1 MIVFFIS
8 SAVLV
13 ALVLLLLLP
22 VFYRNA
28 DTAEPNRTDINV
40 GIAKSQARELKQR
53 LERGEISEE
62 DYADEKA
69 RLETGLAR
77 DIESEE
83 KQTTSAKGQWM
94 LWPVAISI
102 PVAAGALYLALGSPE
117 AFDPNS
123 RVAPPVAQQ
132 QQQVPD
138 MQAII
143 SRIEQRLE
151 EQPDDAVGWFML
163 GRAHLS
169 LGDYTQAE
177 GALRRSLEL
186 DASNVDVRIRLADAI
201 ALTQGRRLDGEP
213 TEILKGVLED
223 QPDHPQALWLY
234 GTALSQNDQPAE
246 AIVVWQRLLPQLRT
260 DPQAVAEVEKL
271 IADANSQLPAAERVV
286 ITDQATDT
294 TDQRTDTDAAGTGLT
309 VQVDVQEG
317 LADDLSPDT
326 PIFIYA
332 KAANGPPM
340 PLAVVRLSLSELPVT
355 VELTDQQAMIETM
368 TLSSFDEVVVGARIS
383 KTGNPIAQSGD
394 LFSESDVVRT
404 KELTSTMILTIS
416 GVVP

>member
-83 KQTTSAKGQWM
+83 KQATSAKGQWL

-102 PVAAGALYLALGSPE
+102 PVAAGALYLALGTPE

-123 RVAPPVAQQ
+123 RVAPPVAQPQQ

-138 MQAII
+138 MRAII

-151 EQPDDAVGWFML
+151 EQPNDAVGWFML

-223 QPDHPQALWLY
+223 QPNHPQALWLY
-234 GTALSQNDQPAE
+234 GTALSQNDEPAE
-246 AIVVWQRLLPQLRT
+246 AIVVWQRLLPQLRA
-260 DPQAVAEVEKL
+260 DPQAVAEIEKL

-286 ITDQATDT
+286 ITEQETDT
-294 TDQRTDTDAAGTGLT
+294 NAAGAGLS

-355 VELTDQQAMIETM
+355 VELTDQQAMIESM

>member
-83 KQTTSAKGQWM
+83 KQATSAKGQWL

-102 PVAAGALYLALGSPE
+102 PVAAGALYLALGTPE

-123 RVAPPVAQQ
+123 RVAPPVAQPQQ

-138 MQAII
+138 MRAII

-151 EQPDDAVGWFML
+151 EQPNDAVGWFML

-223 QPDHPQALWLY
+223 QPNHPQALWLY
-234 GTALSQNDQPAE
+234 GTALSQNDEPAE
-246 AIVVWQRLLPQLRT
+246 AIVVWQRLLPQLRA
-260 DPQAVAEVEKL
+260 DPQAVAEIEKL

-286 ITDQATDT
+286 ITEPETDT
-294 TDQRTDTDAAGTGLT
+294 NAAGAGLS

-355 VELTDQQAMIETM
+355 VELTDQQAMIESM

>member
-1 MIVFFIS
+1 
-8 SAVLV
+8 
-13 ALVLLLLLP
+13 
-22 VFYRNA
+22 
-28 DTAEPNRTDINV
+28 
-40 GIAKSQARELKQR
+40 
-53 LERGEISEE
+53 
-62 DYADEKA
+62 
-69 RLETGLAR
+69 
-77 DIESEE
+77 
-83 KQTTSAKGQWM
+83 
-94 LWPVAISI
+94 
-102 PVAAGALYLALGSPE
+102 
-117 AFDPNS
+117 
-123 RVAPPVAQQ
+123 
-132 QQQVPD
+132 

-151 EQPDDAVGWFML
+151 EQPNDAVGWFML

-223 QPDHPQALWLY
+223 QPNHPQALWLY
-234 GTALSQNDQPAE
+234 GTALSQNDEPAE
-246 AIVVWQRLLPQLRT
+246 AIVVWQRLLPQLRA
-260 DPQAVAEVEKL
+260 DPQAVAEIEKL

-286 ITDQATDT
+286 ITEQETDT
-294 TDQRTDTDAAGTGLT
+294 NAAGAGLS

-355 VELTDQQAMIETM
+355 VELTDQQAMIESM

>member
-1 MIVFFIS
+1 M
-8 SAVLV
+8 
-13 ALVLLLLLP
+13 LLLLLP

-83 KQTTSAKGQWM
+83 KQATSAKGQWL

-102 PVAAGALYLALGSPE
+102 PVAAGALYLALGTPE

-123 RVAPPVAQQ
+123 RVAPPVAQPQQ

-138 MQAII
+138 MRAII

-151 EQPDDAVGWFML
+151 EQPNDAVGWFML

-223 QPDHPQALWLY
+223 QPNHPQALWLY
-234 GTALSQNDQPAE
+234 GTALSQNDEPAE
-246 AIVVWQRLLPQLRT
+246 AIVVWQRLLPQLRA
-260 DPQAVAEVEKL
+260 DPQAVAEIEKL

-286 ITDQATDT
+286 ITEQETDT
-294 TDQRTDTDAAGTGLT
+294 NAAGAGLS

-355 VELTDQQAMIETM
+355 VELTDQQAMIESM

>member
-13 ALVLLLLLP
+13 ALVMLLLLP

-83 KQTTSAKGQWM
+83 KQATSAKGQWL

-102 PVAAGALYLALGSPE
+102 PVAAGALYLALGTPE

-123 RVAPPVAQQ
+123 RVAPPVAQPQPQQ

-151 EQPDDAVGWFML
+151 EQPNDAVGWFML

-223 QPDHPQALWLY
+223 QPNHPQALWLY
-234 GTALSQNDQPAE
+234 GTALSQNDEPAE
-246 AIVVWQRLLPQLRT
+246 AIVVWQRLLPQLRA
-260 DPQAVAEVEKL
+260 DPQAVAEIEKL

-286 ITDQATDT
+286 ITEQETDT
-294 TDQRTDTDAAGTGLT
+294 NAAGAGLS

-355 VELTDQQAMIETM
+355 VELTDQQAMIESM

>member
-1 MIVFFIS
+1 M
-8 SAVLV
+8 
-13 ALVLLLLLP
+13 LLLLLP

-83 KQTTSAKGQWM
+83 KQATSAKGQWL

-102 PVAAGALYLALGSPE
+102 PVAAGALYLALGTPE

-123 RVAPPVAQQ
+123 RVAPPVAQPQQ

-151 EQPDDAVGWFML
+151 EQPNDAVGWFML

-223 QPDHPQALWLY
+223 QPNHPQALWLY
-234 GTALSQNDQPAE
+234 GTALSQNDEPAE
-246 AIVVWQRLLPQLRT
+246 AIVVWQRLLPQLRA
-260 DPQAVAEVEKL
+260 DPQAVAEIEKL

-286 ITDQATDT
+286 ITEQETDT
-294 TDQRTDTDAAGTGLT
+294 NAAGAGLS

-355 VELTDQQAMIETM
+355 VELTDQQAMIESM

>member
-1 MIVFFIS
+1 M
-8 SAVLV
+8 
-13 ALVLLLLLP
+13 LLLLLP

-83 KQTTSAKGQWM
+83 KQATSAKGQWL

-102 PVAAGALYLALGSPE
+102 PVAAGALYLALGTPE

-123 RVAPPVAQQ
+123 RVAPPVAQPQ

-151 EQPDDAVGWFML
+151 EQPNDAVGWFML

-223 QPDHPQALWLY
+223 QPNHPQALWLY
-234 GTALSQNDQPAE
+234 GTALSQNDEPAE
-246 AIVVWQRLLPQLRT
+246 AIVVWQRLLPQLRA
-260 DPQAVAEVEKL
+260 DPQAVAEIEKL

-286 ITDQATDT
+286 ITEQETDT
-294 TDQRTDTDAAGTGLT
+294 NAAGAGLS

-355 VELTDQQAMIETM
+355 VELTDQQAMIESM

>member
-1 MIVFFIS
+1 LIVFFIS

-83 KQTTSAKGQWM
+83 KQATSAKGQWL

-102 PVAAGALYLALGSPE
+102 PVAAGALYLALGTPE

-123 RVAPPVAQQ
+123 RVAPPVAQPQQ

-151 EQPDDAVGWFML
+151 EQPNDAVGWFML

-223 QPDHPQALWLY
+223 QPNHPQALWLY
-234 GTALSQNDQPAE
+234 GTALSQNDEPAE
-246 AIVVWQRLLPQLRT
+246 AIVVWQRLLPQLRA
-260 DPQAVAEVEKL
+260 DPQAVAEIEK
-271 IADANSQLPAAERVV
+271 P
-286 ITDQATDT
+286 DT
-294 TDQRTDTDAAGTGLT
+294 NAAGAGLS

-355 VELTDQQAMIETM
+355 VELTDQQAMIESM

-404 KELTSTMILTIS
+404 KELTSTHSFFAIVARLTLNAEF
-416 GVVP
+416 V

>member
-83 KQTTSAKGQWM
+83 KQATSAKGQWL

-102 PVAAGALYLALGSPE
+102 PVAAGALYLALGTPE

-123 RVAPPVAQQ
+123 RVAPPVAQPQQ

-151 EQPDDAVGWFML
+151 EQPNDAVGWFML

-201 ALTQGRRLDGEP
+201 ALTQGRRLD
-213 TEILKGVLED
+213 
-223 QPDHPQALWLY
+223 
-234 GTALSQNDQPAE
+234 
-246 AIVVWQRLLPQLRT
+246 
-260 DPQAVAEVEKL
+260 
-271 IADANSQLPAAERVV
+271 
-286 ITDQATDT
+286 
-294 TDQRTDTDAAGTGLT
+294 
-309 VQVDVQEG
+309 
-317 LADDLSPDT
+317 
-326 PIFIYA
+326 
-332 KAANGPPM
+332 
-340 PLAVVRLSLSELPVT
+340 
-355 VELTDQQAMIETM
+355 
-368 TLSSFDEVVVGARIS
+368 
-383 KTGNPIAQSGD
+383 
-394 LFSESDVVRT
+394 ESHY
-404 KELTSTMILTIS
+404 
-416 GVVP
+416 

>member
-83 KQTTSAKGQWM
+83 KQATSAKGQWL

-102 PVAAGALYLALGSPE
+102 PVAAGALYLALGTPE

-123 RVAPPVAQQ
+123 RVAPPVAQPQQ

-151 EQPDDAVGWFML
+151 EQPNDAVGWFML

-223 QPDHPQALWLY
+223 QPNHPQALWLY
-234 GTALSQNDQPAE
+234 GTALSQNDEPAE
-246 AIVVWQRLLPQLRT
+246 AIVVWQRLLPQLRA
-260 DPQAVAEVEKL
+260 DPQAVAEIEKL

-286 ITDQATDT
+286 ITEQETDT
-294 TDQRTDTDAAGTGLT
+294 NAAGAGLS

-355 VELTDQQAMIETM
+355 VELTDQQAMIESM

>member
-83 KQTTSAKGQWM
+83 KQATSAKGQWL

-102 PVAAGALYLALGSPE
+102 PVAAGALYLALGTPE

-123 RVAPPVAQQ
+123 RVAPPVAQPQ

-151 EQPDDAVGWFML
+151 EQPNDAVGWFML

-223 QPDHPQALWLY
+223 QPNHPQALWLY
-234 GTALSQNDQPAE
+234 GTALSQNDEPAE
-246 AIVVWQRLLPQLRT
+246 AIVVWQRLLPQLRA
-260 DPQAVAEVEKL
+260 DPQAVAEIEKL

-286 ITDQATDT
+286 ITEQETDT
-294 TDQRTDTDAAGTGLT
+294 NAAGAGLS

-355 VELTDQQAMIETM
+355 VELTDQQAMIESM

>member
-1 MIVFFIS
+1 LIVFFIS

-83 KQTTSAKGQWM
+83 KQATSAKGQWL

-102 PVAAGALYLALGSPE
+102 PVAAGALYLALGTPE

-123 RVAPPVAQQ
+123 RVAPPVAQPQ
-132 QQQVPD
+132 QPQQVPD

-151 EQPDDAVGWFML
+151 EQPNDAVGWFML

-223 QPDHPQALWLY
+223 QPNHPQALWLY
-234 GTALSQNDQPAE
+234 GTALSQNDEPAE
-246 AIVVWQRLLPQLRT
+246 AIVVWQRLLPQLRA
-260 DPQAVAEVEKL
+260 DPQAVAEIEKL

-286 ITDQATDT
+286 ITEQETDT
-294 TDQRTDTDAAGTGLT
+294 NAAGAGLS

-355 VELTDQQAMIETM
+355 VELTDQQAMIESM

>member
-83 KQTTSAKGQWM
+83 KQATSAKGQWL

-102 PVAAGALYLALGSPE
+102 PVAAGALYLALGTPE

-123 RVAPPVAQQ
+123 RVAPPVAQPQQ

-151 EQPDDAVGWFML
+151 EQPNDAVGWFML

-223 QPDHPQALWLY
+223 QPNHPQALWLY
-234 GTALSQNDQPAE
+234 GTALSQNDEPAE
-246 AIVVWQRLLPQLRT
+246 AIVVWQRLLPQLRA
-260 DPQAVAEVEKL
+260 DPQAVAEIEKL

-286 ITDQATDT
+286 ITEQETDT
-294 TDQRTDTDAAGTGLT
+294 NAAGAGLS
-309 VQVDVQEG
+309 VRVDVQEG

-355 VELTDQQAMIETM
+355 VELTDQQAMIESM